1 MKHISIRAFILML
14 MGILAPRERQLP
26 RHQAVLRPMN
36 TEDSANVQLIL
47 MAVIAAIVLAV
58 SIVIVYSVMGG
69 INYDTVDTGM
79 GGHYNQ
85 TGLPHHWIGPRPAYN
100 ASYSL
105 QTNLATFYQVGP
117 IYLVVL
123 AAVGIIS
130 AIMMIVVN
138 RGKK

>member
-1 MKHISIRAFILML
+1 MRPIKTYIFVLML
-14 MGILAPRERQLP
+14 VLLNALEYLSPRKQKENMP

-47 MAVIAAIVLAV
+47 MAVVAAIVLAI
-58 SIVIVYSVMGG
+58 SIVIVYSVLGG
-69 INYDTVDTGM
+69 INYTAIDAT
-79 GGHYNQ
+79 
-85 TGLPHHWIGPRPAYN
+85 LPGTPCAN
-100 ASYSL
+100 ASASL
-105 QTNLATFYQVGP
+105 QTNLATFYQVSP